1 MTHPPHPAPS
11 RFAVALLLVALGLR
25 ALVPDGFMP
34 AQGELMELCTEHGLQ
49 QMRVD
54 PQTGEVLGE
63 QGDATANAC
72 PWSLL
77 LTAIAPPALPPGTEV
92 LVGNSAA
99 LPESRLPPPAT
110 QQALVPPARAPPR
123 LG

>member
-1 MTHPPHPAPS
+1 MPAPGE
-11 RFAVALLLVALGLR
+11 LVA
-25 ALVPDGFMP
+25 
-34 AQGELMELCTEHGLQ
+34 LCTEHGLQ
-49 QMRVD
+49 QVRVD

-63 QGDATANAC
+63 NGDATARAC

-77 LTAIAPPALPPGTEV
+77 LAPLAPPALPPGTEV
-92 LVGNSAA
+92 LAGDSTTWPA
-99 LPESRLPPPAT
+99 SRLPPPAR